1 MSVLKQLPFVKLLLP
16 FIAGISSVIL
26 QTDLG
31 AYTLI
36 PLTVFV
42 SAFVFL
48 NLKSK
53 SLLSN
58 RMANACVYL
67 IFFAFGGWLTHVTN
81 PRNHEYN
88 LEKTG
93 LDGIFKI
100 RIVEIPEVK
109 VKTTK
114 IQARVIYKIQEN
126 SKMVPA
132 NELALFYFDKI
143 IEVPKP
149 GDELLVKCSFK
160 PIPEPENPY
169 QFNYKR
175 FLKWQGIYYQ
185 TFIRNPNNIKN
196 TGINNAT
203 FFQKLS
209 YSGTR
214 YLKNLFQEN
223 IHDSTALGVTE
234 ALIFG
239 YKEDLPKDLV
249 ESYSRTG
256 TLHVLA
262 VSGLHVAIVFLM
274 LAKFLWFLDKW
285 RRGVWLKTAIVIIC
299 IWGYCILTGMSPSII
314 RAGVMISLVLLGK
327 ALNRQAHIFN
337 TVAVSAFLIL
347 LINPFWLINV
357 GFQLS
362 FAAVIGIVY
371 LQQYLLPLWTP
382 PNKFLNAVWNILI
395 ISMCAQI
402 ATFPLSLY
410 YFNQFPNYFLL
421 SNLIIIPLTSLV
433 IYTGIGM
440 VVVSKIPLLLF
451 LFSWLTENLVK
462 LTNHMVVTIENLPLS
477 FIDGIKLNLFQ
488 LILLYICIG
497 NLIYC
502 FNKTEKKGF
511 AFFLI
516 GLSLLVGISSY
527 DNWKLKKENHMIIF
541 NIPNQN
547 AILLS
552 DGRRSVLIS
561 DNCTLGKQLFYIR
574 GWLIHNRV
582 WPIYKMYD
590 LDTIQKLKVALPE
603 MDLVLNNG
611 VLFFKGK
618 ILNLSSKNLGKLKD
632 KKHYIVPKL
641 FQWTTFLDDNI
652 YDTLYIGHEK
662 SKRLQKK
669 VKIFLS
675 KYHNCVINEVQYMS
689 LIN

>member
-16 FIAGISSVIL
+16 FIAGISLVIL
-26 QTDLG
+26 WPELG
-31 AYTLI
+31 MYSFI
-36 PLTVFV
+36 PLLAFV
-42 SAFVFL
+42 SVFVFL
-48 NLKSK
+48 NRKPK

-58 RMANACVYL
+58 RLSNICVYL
-67 IFFAFGGWLTHVTN
+67 IFITFGLWLSHTTN
-81 PRNHEYN
+81 PRNHHQN
-88 LEKTG
+88 IEKAG
-93 LDGIFKI
+93 LDGIYKI
-100 RIVEIPEVK
+100 RIVEIPEIK
-109 VKTTK
+109 LKTIK
-114 IQARVIYKIQEN
+114 IQAKVIYRIDNNKILE
-126 SKMVPA
+126 A
-132 NELALFYFDKI
+132 NERALFYFDKK

-149 GDELLVKCSFK
+149 GDELLVKCCFK
-160 PIPEPENPY
+160 SIPEPENPY

-185 TFIRNPNNIKN
+185 TFVRNPDYVKN
-196 TGINNAT
+196 TGVNSAT
-203 FFQKLS
+203 FFQKIL
-209 YSGTR
+209 YNGTR
-214 YLKNLFQEN
+214 YLIKLFKEN

-239 YKEDLPKDLV
+239 YKEDLPKELV

-274 LAKFLWFLDKW
+274 LAQGLWFLDKW
-285 RRGVWLKTAIVIIC
+285 KYGVWLKTGIVIIC

-314 RAGVMISLVLLGK
+314 RAGVMISLVLVGK

-347 LINPFWLINV
+347 LINPFWLLNV

-362 FAAVIGIVY
+362 FAAVLGIVF
-371 LQQYLLPLWTP
+371 LQHYLLPLWAP
-382 PNKFLNAVWNILI
+382 PNKFFTMVWNILI
-395 ISMCAQI
+395 ISICAQI

-421 SNLIIIPLTSLV
+421 SNLVIIPLTSLV

-440 VVVSKIPLLLF
+440 VIVSKIPILLF
-451 LFSWLTENLVK
+451 VFSWLTENLVK
-462 LTNHMVVTIENLPLS
+462 LTNYLVVTIEKFPFS
-477 FIDGIKLNLFQ
+477 FVDGIKLNLPQ
-488 LILLYICIG
+488 LILLYICISSVIYW
-497 NLIYC
+497 LI
-502 FNKTEKKGF
+502 KTDRRGLTY
-511 AFFLI
+511 ALI
-516 GLSLLVGISSY
+516 SLLLLVGISSY
-527 DNWKLKKENHMIIF
+527 DILKLRKEKNMVIF

-552 DGRRSVLIS
+552 DGRKSVLIS
-561 DNCTLGKQLFYIR
+561 DNCNSGKQLFYIR

-582 WPIYKMYD
+582 WPVYRKYD
-590 LDTIQKLKVALPE
+590 FNSIQKQKVMIPE
-603 MDLVLNNG
+603 MDLALSKG
-611 VLFFKGK
+611 VVFFKGK
-618 ILNLSSKNLGKLKD
+618 TLNLSSGNLGKLRGTQ
-632 KKHYIVPKL
+632 HYIVPKL
-641 FQWTTFLDDNI
+641 FHWTTFLGDKK

-675 KYHNCVINEVQYMS
+675 KYHNCVINDVQYID